1 VQHSGF
7 RIVGLVMASALGTTH
22 SAAQSPPRAPSELV
36 GCYGI
41 TKGPWSR
48 PLGFNGEF
56 HQVPL
61 RIQLDSARAAR
72 EGWVLRPDIVFPGG
86 NEFPGTP
93 RWTATADSVELLW
106 SNGYQPTWMRLA
118 RRSTNALEGEAVV
131 GSDANEF
138 GDNPPRASVKLQR
151 ISCR

>member
-1 VQHSGF
+1 MQCSGTGC
-7 RIVGLVMASALGTTH
+7 IGMAVAVAISNSRA
-22 SAAQSPPRAPSELV
+22 AAQSTPGAPTELV

-48 PLGFNGEF
+48 PLGVNGEY

-61 RIQLDSARAAR
+61 RIELDSARAAR

-93 RWTATADSVELLW
+93 RWTATADSVQLLW
-106 SNGYQPTWMRLA
+106 SNGYQPTWMRLV
-118 RRSTNALEGEAVV
+118 RRSATELAGEAVV

-138 GDNPPRASVKLQR
+138 GDDPPRALVKVRR
-151 ISCR
+151 IPCR